1 MRTSNPITYRR
12 AGRTLRASGSI
23 IETDHR
29 TGSFKVKPTRDEWKA
44 VWITVQEIQNGGD
57 RAPATPAPN
66 HIPAVEKMIEGLLVM
81 LSRKNAIAEARAD
94 SASPPHNPNL

>member
-1 MRTSNPITYRR
+1 MTTARTITYRR

-57 RAPATPAPN
+57 RAPATPAPD
-66 HIPAVEKMIEGLLVM
+66 HIPAVGQMVEGLLVL
-81 LSRKNAIAEARAD
+81 LSRKNV
-94 SASPPHNPNL
+94 